1 MKKIKIA
8 VLSLAAIGLVF
19 SAALASKHLPEE
31 RGKAFFNDGAF
42 SGGVKSC
49 NSCHPNG
56 RGLEKSG
63 DKKEFHVMGKSQ
75 KSLEE
80 VVNFCLVNANK
91 GKAIDLKSDQMKDLV
106 AYIKSLKKK
115 APGY

>member
-1 MKKIKIA
+1 MKTLKIA
-8 VLSLAAIGLVF
+8 VLALAAIGMVF
-19 SAALASKHLPEE
+19 SAAVASKHMPAE
-31 RGKAFFNDGAF
+31 RGKALFNDEKF

-56 RGLEKSG
+56 RGLEK
-63 DKKEFHVMGKSQ
+63 EFQVMGKSQ
-75 KSLEE
+75 KTLEE

-91 GKAIDLKSDQMKDLV
+91 GKAVDPASDQMKDIV